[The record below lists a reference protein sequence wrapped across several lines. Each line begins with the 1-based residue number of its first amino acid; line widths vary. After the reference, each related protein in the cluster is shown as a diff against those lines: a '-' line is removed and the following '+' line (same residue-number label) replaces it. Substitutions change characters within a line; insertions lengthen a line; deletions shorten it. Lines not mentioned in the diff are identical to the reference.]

1 MRICQNWSDEESN
14 NDSYQEES
22 ETEKNNNDEDVTPHN
37 DGDDDEE
44 TTPESENN
52 NLCAY
57 ELLQQRNIEEQRARL
72 KEIMQA
78 KSDLFP
84 DVPKPKK
91 PRTQRKPKAKTIS
104 EYSLRK
110 DPKKNIKYTE

>member
-1 MRICQNWSDEESN
+1 MISLF
-14 NDSYQEES
+14 
-22 ETEKNNNDEDVTPHN
+22 
-37 DGDDDEE
+37 
-44 TTPESENN
+44 PESENN

-91 PRTQRKPKAKTIS
+91 PRTQWKPKAKTIS